1 MLQCSSMAM
10 GYSTKNKQKKP
21 GVNGWRT
28 WSWKFPRGILEK
40 GQEAC
45 INSWGQ
51 LKREVE
57 FPGMFKKNSCG
68 ISMGLE
74 VFDLDLETSKHK
86 AGVSHTTILQNFQSL
101 PMAMQW

>member
-28 WSWKFPRGILEK
+28 WKFPRGILEK